1 MFKIRLK
8 WKEITKERNFH
19 YIFFYQ
25 SVQNNNKYSMYISHP
40 LAIIRKGNEI
50 ESIY

>member
-1 MFKIRLK
+1 MKK
-8 WKEITKERNFH
+8 NHERTELSL
-19 YIFFYQ
+19 YFFYQ